1 MSNAEIEN
9 SPQNENI
16 KMEIAKNGNS
26 SYKNELM
33 IFDAQ
38 NTFHFHQEIV
48 VRNPVLNAVDTV
60 FLPRIL
66 QERTYQEYMLYGLN
80 TCVTLAQ
87 TILSF

>member
-1 MSNAEIEN
+1 MSNTEIEN

-26 SYKNELM
+26 SSKNELM

-60 FLPRIL
+60 FLP
-66 QERTYQEYMLYGLN
+66 
-80 TCVTLAQ
+80 
-87 TILSF
+87 